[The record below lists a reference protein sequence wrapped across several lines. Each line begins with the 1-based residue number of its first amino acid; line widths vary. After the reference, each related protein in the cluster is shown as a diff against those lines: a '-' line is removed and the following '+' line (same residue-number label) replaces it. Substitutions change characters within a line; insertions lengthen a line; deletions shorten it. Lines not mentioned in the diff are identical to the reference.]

1 MVRQNPKEK
10 LNNKAAKMIDLA
22 LDEVFMGGEKSI
34 TASFKDSRND
44 KKVYNLTVTVG
55 VTFEEEENNTSNN
68 MNPNCNCGNNT
79 GTNTGDNT
87 GNNDST
93 PVNPTTNTPTAQDV
107 DLDDGD
113 NGVDDDL

>member
-55 VTFEEEENNTSNN
+55 VTFEEEVNNTSNN
-68 MNPNCNCGNNT
+68 TNPNCNCG
-79 GTNTGDNT
+79 TNTGNNT

-113 NGVDDDL
+113 NGVDDDF

>member
-55 VTFEEEENNTSNN
+55 VTFEEEANNTSNN
-68 MNPNCNCGNNT
+68 TNPNCNC

-87 GNNDST
+87 GNNGST
-93 PVNPTTNTPTAQDV
+93 PVNPTTNTPTVQDV

-113 NGVDDDL
+113 NGVDDDF

>member
-44 KKVYNLTVTVG
+44 KKTYNLTVTVG
-55 VTFEEEENNTSNN
+55 VTFEEEENNTSSNT
-68 MNPNCNCGNNT
+68 NCNCGNNT
-79 GTNTGDNT
+79 NT

-113 NGVDDDL
+113 NGVDDDF

>member
-55 VTFEEEENNTSNN
+55 VTFEEEVNNTSNN
-68 MNPNCNCGNNT
+68 TNPNCNCG
-79 GTNTGDNT
+79 TNTSDNT
-87 GNNDST
+87 GNNGST

-113 NGVDDDL
+113 NGVDDDF

>member
-55 VTFEEEENNTSNN
+55 VTFEEEATNTSNN
-68 MNPNCNCGNNT
+68 TNHNCNC
-79 GTNTGDNT
+79 GTNTGDNTNT

-93 PVNPTTNTPTAQDV
+93 PVNPTTNTPIAQDV

-113 NGVDDDL
+113 NGVDDDF